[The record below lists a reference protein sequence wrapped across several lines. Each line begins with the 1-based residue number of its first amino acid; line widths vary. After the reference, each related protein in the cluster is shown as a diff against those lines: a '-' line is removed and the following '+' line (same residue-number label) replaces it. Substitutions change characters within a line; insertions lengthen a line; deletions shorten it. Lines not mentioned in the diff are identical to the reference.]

1 LLQWDFGAKI
11 KGVCPVFFFVH
22 FFLKLSRKKSSFFVF
37 FHLYEYAFF
46 STLPHIEEKMLLLKR
61 LFCAVFAV
69 FFTLNAWA
77 EYEFSGSALCDGSQ
91 ANNADLSIGFSV
103 LPDDMNITG
112 TFDYIPGSS
121 SDIVVDF
128 GMAYSG
134 DEDAFSSV
142 TLQDIQDYLIGDRP
156 SYFAQNN
163 AVVRCQFLNPGY
175 EDIMWNLPV
184 DVLVGLYGLDS
195 PGGSMK

>member
-1 LLQWDFGAKI
+1 
-11 KGVCPVFFFVH
+11 
-22 FFLKLSRKKSSFFVF
+22 
-37 FHLYEYAFF
+37 
-46 STLPHIEEKMLLLKR
+46 MLLLKR

-77 EYEFSGSALCDGSQ
+77 DYTLSGSALCDGSQ

-103 LPDDMNITG
+103 LPDDMDITD

-121 SDIVVDF
+121 SNIVVDF

-142 TLQDIQDYLIGDRP
+142 TLQDIQDYLINDRP

-163 AVVRCQFLNPGY
+163 AVVRCQFLNRQ
-175 EDIMWNLPV
+175 V
-184 DVLVGLYGLDS
+184 
-195 PGGSMK
+195 